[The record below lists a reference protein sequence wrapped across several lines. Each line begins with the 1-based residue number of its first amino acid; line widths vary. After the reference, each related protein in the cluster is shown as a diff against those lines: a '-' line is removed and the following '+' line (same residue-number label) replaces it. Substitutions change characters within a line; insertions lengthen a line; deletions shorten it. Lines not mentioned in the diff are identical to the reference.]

1 MEQWNILVVED
12 ELDGQ
17 EVVCDML
24 SMNDMHSVA
33 VGDAPTALDYL
44 SANQYDAVIIDI
56 ALPEIDG
63 WELLSYIR
71 DNQDLRSIP
80 CLAITAF
87 HNSEVKQK
95 SLESGFDAYL
105 PKPLNSDKLIKELK
119 RLLN

>member
-1 MEQWNILVVED
+1 MAQWKVLVVED

-17 EVVCDML
+17 EVVCDIL
-24 SMNDMHSVA
+24 SMNHIRSQA

-44 SANQYDAVIIDI
+44 SANAYDAVIIDI

-71 DNQDLRSIP
+71 DNQQFALLP
-80 CLAITAF
+80 CVAITAF

-105 PKPLNSDKLIKELK
+105 PKPLNGEKLVQELK
-119 RLLN
+119 RLLI